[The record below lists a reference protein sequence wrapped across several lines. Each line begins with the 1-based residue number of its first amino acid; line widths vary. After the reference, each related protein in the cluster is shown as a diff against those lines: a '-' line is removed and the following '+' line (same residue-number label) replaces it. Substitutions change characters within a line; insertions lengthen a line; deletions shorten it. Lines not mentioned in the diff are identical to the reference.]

1 MILFATASFAEVNY
15 LFNAGLFYDKDGS
28 EITKSLSYALI
39 ADFTGSGFAKSFS
52 LTEGDSFAVGEFINS
67 KNEYKTFAVGT
78 LKEDPDFLW
87 YAIAENLKIDNE
99 KVGLT
104 KGADF
109 ALIVYD
115 PSQADKLSAGDNFC
129 IYTPSFAIEDG
140 VEVSVALSGG
150 DEWKV
155 QDADQW
161 TIALATMDFAENPV
175 DNSYTTLSREIL
187 AVPEPSTYAVIFGVL
202 ALGFA
207 IYRRRK

>member
-1 MILFATASFAEVNY
+1 M
-15 LFNAGLFYDKDGS
+15 KD
-28 EITKSLSYALI
+28 
-39 ADFTGSGFAKSFS
+39 
-52 LTEGDSFAVGEFINS
+52 GDSFSVGEFINS
-67 KNEYKTFAVGT
+67 NNEYKTFAVGA

-87 YAIAENLKIDNE
+87 YAIAENLKVDNE

-115 PSQADKLSAGDNFC
+115 SNQMDKLSAGDNFC

-140 VEVSVALSGG
+140 IDVSVALSGG

-161 TIALATMDFAENPV
+161 TIALATIDFTGNQL
-175 DNSYTTLSREIL
+175 DNSYTTLSKVVGGA
-187 AVPEPSTYAVIFGVL
+187 AVPEPSTYAVIFGAW
-202 ALGFA
+202 ALGLA
-207 IYRRRK
+207 VYRRRK